1 MGALSPLHLVIVL
14 VVALLVLGPG
24 KLPETGAA
32 LGRAI
37 REFRNAVDGTAD
49 AMATATAGVP
59 VDASTPPP
67 VPAEPGPVPA
77 GPGPVP
83 VSMPAAPATAAAAPD
98 PGPDALA

>member
-37 REFRNAVDGTAD
+37 REFRSAVDGTAD
-49 AMATATAGVP
+49 AITTATAGVP
-59 VDASTPPP
+59 VDPSTS
-67 VPAEPGPVPA
+67 GPVPA
-77 GPGPVP
+77 QPVLDSQPELVPSTPEPLPVP
-83 VSMPAAPATAAAAPD
+83 TPAAPD
-98 PGPDALA
+98 PGPEVPA